1 MTTKRLLAGMLI
13 PMLLLCPA
21 LLFSQGKIISGK
33 VTDAKEGTPIS
44 GVSVLPK
51 GASRGTVTGTD
62 GTFRLTVNND
72 VKALVFSSIGFG
84 TREMAING
92 DNLSV
97 SLTAAN
103 TALNEVVVVAYG
115 SRRKG
120 DLTGAVTAISAKDFQ
135 KGAIASSEQLL
146 LGKVAG
152 LQVTSGGGSAGGG
165 SRIRIRVALL

>member
-21 LLFSQGKIISGK
+21 LLFSQGKNISGK
-33 VTDAKEGTPIS
+33 VTDAKDGTPIS

-51 GASRGTVTGTD
+51 GSSRGTVTGTD
-62 GTFRLTVNND
+62 GTFRLTINNE

-84 TREMAING
+84 TREMTING

-103 TALNEVVVVAYG
+103 TALNEVVVVAYS
-115 SRRKG
+115 SR
-120 DLTGAVTAISAKDFQ
+120 
-135 KGAIASSEQLL
+135 
-146 LGKVAG
+146 
-152 LQVTSGGGSAGGG
+152 
-165 SRIRIRVALL
+165 